1 MDAMDL
7 VVMSYVIMN
16 TSLYPICELFSCPLL
31 MSQHPNNTMMMDLI
45 YRLKKLE
52 KRSLIDCGSKSL

>member
-16 TSLYPICELFSCPLL
+16 TSLYPIYELFSCPITDGPAPEQHNDDGPHLL
-31 MSQHPNNTMMMDLI
+31 P
-45 YRLKKLE
+45 E
-52 KRSLIDCGSKSL
+52 EA

>member
-16 TSLYPICELFSCPLL
+16 TSLYPMFSCPLL

-45 YRLKKLE
+45 YCLKKLE